1 MAIFSLENSVYQL
14 GCDTA
19 DDVEN
24 LPTYAQS
31 NNVTPGTTC
40 YQVHGGKVYMMD
52 SEGEWVAQN

>member
-31 NNVTPGTTC
+31 NNVTPG
-40 YQVHGGKVYMMD
+40 QHAIRFM
-52 SEGEWVAQN
+52 VARST